1 MPGDCGMLE
10 QMWAGPERKMCSG
23 LRKQAWHPAALGG
36 TRWDCRRDGLNPL
49 LNPRSQ
55 KTTPLP
61 GYLPGNGAEA
71 AIVSTPTG
79 HPTRPSI
86 AWHPLASTAYGH
98 CRRPQ
103 CPSVQCTCS
112 DSQRVA
118 EPFIEPSPILS
129 LRRGFQAS
137 CGWRTA
143 KTKPMI
149 FLYLNRRILIT

>member
-1 MPGDCGMLE
+1 MLE

-79 HPTRPSI
+79 SRSFAESSGDTAVEENSGPHSGPVGVASDVGDLVRL
-86 AWHPLASTAYGH
+86 LADLPEDQ
-98 CRRPQ
+98 RRAL
-103 CPSVQCTCS
+103 V
-112 DSQRVA
+112 
-118 EPFIEPSPILS
+118 S
-129 LRRGFQAS
+129 LMRHAAG
-137 CGWRTA
+137 G
-143 KTKPMI
+143 
-149 FLYLNRRILIT
+149 